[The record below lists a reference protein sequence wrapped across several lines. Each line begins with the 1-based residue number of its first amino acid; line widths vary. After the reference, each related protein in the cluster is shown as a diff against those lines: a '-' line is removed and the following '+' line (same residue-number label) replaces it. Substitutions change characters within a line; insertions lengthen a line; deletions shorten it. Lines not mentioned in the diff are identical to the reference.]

1 MFTAVEIFDLNVLLL
16 PVCQGLAQVH
26 SIFVGLED
34 EFALDSLGHASA
46 FLCMHFAGFS
56 CCHFTWLASGCLQEL
71 TDTVEPD
78 QRV

>member
-46 FLCMHFAGFS
+46 FFVHALCWIQLLSFHM
-56 CCHFTWLASGCLQEL
+56 ASRWM
-71 TDTVEPD
+71 PA
-78 QRV
+78 RVD